1 MHITEIEPVSIV
13 LDETFTERMSEIMR
27 SRAATMARTGRFFDS
42 LDDDTIR
49 LVVNGVESD
58 WTIRSSTQNSNG
70 SSYDFLLARWVNES
84 LLDQDIYVEYI
95 IRIVY
100 IVGFQR
106 WSVST
111 NQLTVLN
118 LDNYHD
124 EIIDLYKE
132 LQLKTPESAV

>member
-1 MHITEIEPVSIV
+1 
-13 LDETFTERMSEIMR
+13 MR

-42 LDDDTIR
+42 TDDDTIR
-49 LVVNGVESD
+49 FVVNGVESD
-58 WTIRSSTQNSNG
+58 WMIRSSTQNSNG

-84 LLDQDIYVEYI
+84 LLDQDIYIEYI

-100 IVGFQR
+100 IVGVQR

-118 LDNYHD
+118 LDFYHD
-124 EIIDLYKE
+124 EIVDLYRE
-132 LQLKTPESAV
+132 LQLKTPEPAV